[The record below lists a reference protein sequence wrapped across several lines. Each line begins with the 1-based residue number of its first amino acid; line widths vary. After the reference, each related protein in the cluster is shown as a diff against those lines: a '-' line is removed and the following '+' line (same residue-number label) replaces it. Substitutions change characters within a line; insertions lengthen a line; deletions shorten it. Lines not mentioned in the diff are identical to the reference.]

1 MNEHYRIKDARIR
14 CFLGV
19 SLISLILKI
28 ELKNN
33 GNIFLKYNGI
43 NAFVRS
49 PEHGHIPIDKKHTD
63 ML

>member
-1 MNEHYRIKDARIR
+1 MSTIISKMPELDR
-14 CFLGV
+14 FLGV